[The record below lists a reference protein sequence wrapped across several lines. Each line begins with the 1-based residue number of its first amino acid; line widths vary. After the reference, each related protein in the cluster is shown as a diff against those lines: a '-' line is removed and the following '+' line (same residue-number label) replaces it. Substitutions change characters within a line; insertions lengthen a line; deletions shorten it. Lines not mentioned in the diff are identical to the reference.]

1 MQHVIDD
8 FNVRTNEIDI
18 YIEFVKKLHE
28 RDCKLYM
35 PHKIREQDKYSDI
48 SGDLTA
54 ICKANVFII
63 LYNII
68 ESSVR
73 EGILDIYES
82 IKVGDYNYS
91 DVRLEVRKLW
101 TKFQFKNAYSME
113 SSWDSYYRKLEDII
127 NQIVSSSI
135 LELDRNAIPVSGN
148 LNADKV
154 RSVCDLHGISTTV
167 HHQARGGIS
176 LEEIKS
182 QRNLLAHG
190 HLSFVECGRQFEIA
204 QIESFK
210 KEAIIFVRGI
220 LTNMKAYSDAQR
232 YLAANA

>member
-1 MQHVIDD
+1 
-8 FNVRTNEIDI
+8 
-18 YIEFVKKLHE
+18 
-28 RDCKLYM
+28 
-35 PHKIREQDKYSDI
+35 
-48 SGDLTA
+48 
-54 ICKANVFII
+54 
-63 LYNII
+63 
-68 ESSVR
+68 
-73 EGILDIYES
+73 
-82 IKVGDYNYS
+82 
-91 DVRLEVRKLW
+91 
-101 TKFQFKNAYSME
+101 
-113 SSWDSYYRKLEDII
+113 
-127 NQIVSSSI
+127 
-135 LELDRNAIPVSGN
+135 
-148 LNADKV
+148 
-154 RSVCDLHGISTTV
+154 TTV

>member
-1 MQHVIDD
+1 
-8 FNVRTNEIDI
+8 
-18 YIEFVKKLHE
+18 
-28 RDCKLYM
+28 
-35 PHKIREQDKYSDI
+35 
-48 SGDLTA
+48 
-54 ICKANVFII
+54 II

-135 LELDRNAIPVSGN
+135 LELDRN
-148 LNADKV
+148 
-154 RSVCDLHGISTTV
+154 
-167 HHQARGGIS
+167 
-176 LEEIKS
+176 
-182 QRNLLAHG
+182 
-190 HLSFVECGRQFEIA
+190 
-204 QIESFK
+204 
-210 KEAIIFVRGI
+210 
-220 LTNMKAYSDAQR
+220 
-232 YLAANA
+232 